1 MANVLVVDD
10 YPDFCQVV
18 TRLLRA
24 EGHAAVG
31 VVDGAAAI
39 DFVRRSPPD
48 LVLLDM
54 AMPGLNGLDVLAA
67 IRDDPD
73 LARTAVLIYSASVD
87 PDARSAAM
95 RLGAQDYLVKSLTPF
110 DELSETVR
118 RYVPQA
124 EAHA

>member
-10 YPDFCQVV
+10 YPDLCQVL

-24 EGHAAVG
+24 DGHAAAG

-48 LVLLDM
+48 VVLLDV
-54 AMPGLNGLDVLAA
+54 AMPGLSGLDVLAA

-73 LARTAVLIYSASVD
+73 LAGTAVLMYTASVD
-87 PDARSAAM
+87 PEARATAM
-95 RLGAQDYLVKSLTPF
+95 RLGAQDYLVKSVTPF
-110 DELSETVR
+110 DELSEAVR
-118 RYVPQA
+118 RYVPPVPA
-124 EAHA
+124 YA